1 MKKLILLS
9 LILIPLFSLSQT
21 SGKSIVITTKG
32 EVIEARI
39 TSYINKEIVFSRNV
53 KSLGTNSISIFDVS
67 KIYGDMPKSRIEA
80 ILSHN
85 PDVQIAKSLS
95 DPYANQDPIYSQ
107 PIPLTRRLEPSA
119 GDLIKR
125 SAAMRLSSY
134 ALSTLTSTLIIADV
148 FPDEKVMLGVAI
160 GSSLISTALFLG
172 SEFTLIQAGNKM
184 NRDAVTIAPAQ
195 QGLGLAIKF

>member
-1 MKKLILLS
+1 
-9 LILIPLFSLSQT
+9 
-21 SGKSIVITTKG
+21 
-32 EVIEARI
+32 
-39 TSYINKEIVFSRNV
+39 
-53 KSLGTNSISIFDVS
+53 
-67 KIYGDMPKSRIEA
+67 
-80 ILSHN
+80 
-85 PDVQIAKSLS
+85 
-95 DPYANQDPIYSQ
+95 
-107 PIPLTRRLEPSA
+107 
-119 GDLIKR
+119 
-125 SAAMRLSSY
+125 MRLSSY

>member
-1 MKKLILLS
+1 MKNLIILS
-9 LILIPLFSLSQT
+9 LIFLPLFSYSQIA
-21 SGKSIVITTKG
+21 GKSILITTKG

-53 KSLGTNSISIFDVS
+53 KSIGTNSISIFDVS

-85 PDVQIAKSLS
+85 PDVQIARSLNDTYS
-95 DPYANQDPIYSQ
+95 DQDPIYSQ
-107 PIPLTRRLEPSA
+107 PLPQIRRLEPSA

-160 GSSLISTALFLG
+160 GSSLISTALYLG

-184 NRDAVTIAPAQ
+184 NRDAITIAPTQ

>member
-1 MKKLILLS
+1 MKKLILIS
-9 LILIPLFSLSQT
+9 LLFIPLFSLSQT
-21 SGKSIVITTKG
+21 AGKSIVVTTKG

-67 KIYGDMPKSRIEA
+67 KIYGEMPKSRIDA

-85 PDVQIAKSLS
+85 PEIQIAESIN
-95 DPYANQDPIYSQ
+95 DPSANQDPIYSQ

-119 GDLIKR
+119 GDLFKR
-125 SAAMRLSSY
+125 SAALRLSSY
-134 ALSTLTSTLIIADV
+134 ALTTISATLIASDV
-148 FPDEKVMLGVAI
+148 FPDQKVKLGVVI
-160 GSSLISTALFLG
+160 GSSLISTALFIG

-184 NRDAVTIAPAQ
+184 NRDAITIAPAQ